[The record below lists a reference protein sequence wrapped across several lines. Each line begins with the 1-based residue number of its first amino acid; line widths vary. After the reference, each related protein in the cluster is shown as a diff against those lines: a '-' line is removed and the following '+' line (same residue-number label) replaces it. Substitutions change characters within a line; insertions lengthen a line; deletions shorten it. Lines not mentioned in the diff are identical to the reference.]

1 MHKIWT
7 HFFFLSFRF
16 LFFFCLCLS
25 ASPFYSLGE
34 TVFIP
39 NWLLLMVEDQ
49 PLVLLLMDEFFIGQ
63 NLNMRNHLRTDS
75 EINIPADFPCST
87 GPHGRRMRK
96 AA

>member
-63 NLNMRNHLRTDS
+63 NLNMRNHLKGNREQT
-75 EINIPADFPCST
+75 PRST
-87 GPHGRRMRK
+87 SPQISHAPPGHMEEE
-96 AA
+96 

>member
-1 MHKIWT
+1 KKHVRLDMHKIWT

-63 NLNMRNHLRTDS
+63 NLNMRNHLVRS
-75 EINIPADFPCST
+75 PV
-87 GPHGRRMRK
+87 H
-96 AA
+96 